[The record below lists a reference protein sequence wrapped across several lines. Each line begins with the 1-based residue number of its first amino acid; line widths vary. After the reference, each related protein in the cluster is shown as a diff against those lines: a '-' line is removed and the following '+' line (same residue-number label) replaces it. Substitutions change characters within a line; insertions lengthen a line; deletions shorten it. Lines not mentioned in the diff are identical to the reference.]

1 MSFFKQLFSGSNA
14 EQTPKKELPWIPLV
28 SMDQL
33 DAIQEQSKSKPV
45 VIFKHS
51 TRCGISSM
59 TFRQFES
66 NYQVPQDT
74 IALYYLD
81 LLAYRDIS
89 NEVAIRFQV
98 LHQSPQMLIIKN
110 VTTVHASSHYQVQ
123 AATIPQF
130 I

>member
-1 MSFFKQLFSGSNA
+1 MSFFKQLFSGSNG

-110 VTTVHASSHYQVQ
+110 GTTVHAASHYQVQ
-123 AATIPQF
+123 AATISQF